1 MKMILISLLGLGI
14 WLPNRAP
21 SLVQETTTTFRCS
34 PVVLNGQSLINAT
47 LPLGSRGV
55 IGLVTGDPC
64 SAAHKP
70 TAFRAYLRRAGMV
83 VTQGASNETQEVLFV
98 RLDDLMPHA
107 RMNDELVIEP
117 VSAGG
122 QQVIRILNM
131 EPIDWFPGARSKD
144 GC

>member
-1 MKMILISLLGLGI
+1 MKTILICLLGLGL

-21 SLVQETTTTFRCS
+21 SLARETGMPYRCS
-34 PVVLNGQSLINAT
+34 PVMLNGQSMISAT

-55 IGLVTGDPC
+55 VGLVTGDPC

-70 TAFRAYLRRAGMV
+70 TAFRAYLRRAGTV
-83 VTQGASNETQEVLFV
+83 IQQGASNENQTVFFV

-107 RMNDELVIEP
+107 RLNDELVIEP
-117 VSAGG
+117 ASVGS
-122 QQVIRILNM
+122 QQVIRIMNM
-131 EPIDWFPGARSKD
+131 EPIDWFRNVRSKD